1 MTGIIIVD
9 KPEGITSFGVISR
22 LRKILNE
29 KKIGHSGTLDP
40 MATGV
45 MTVLV
50 GGSATRFCE
59 LLPSHDKA
67 YEATLLLGTV
77 TDTLDITGKVIE
89 KREVT
94 STNEDFCNA
103 CNKFKGEIT
112 QVPPMYSAVS
122 VNGRRLYDLARQGIE
137 VERPERKV
145 TIYTLAILEENEDN
159 HEYKI
164 RVECSSGT
172 YIRTLI
178 ADIGKEL
185 GCGAVLTSL
194 RRIKANGFTEKDAL
208 TLEEIK
214 ALADENKIDEK
225 LIPIDKT
232 LEEYKKIAVSE
243 AQAKR
248 FSNGGQLALERVHGC
263 EQPGIYRVYSPD
275 GKFLGLGENDSSES
289 LQVKKVYTGEQIA
302 LFL

>member
-1 MTGIIIVD
+1 MTGIIIID

-50 GGSATRFCE
+50 GGGATRFCE

-77 TDTLDITGKVIE
+77 TDTLDITGNITE
-89 KREVT
+89 KRDVKAT
-94 STNEDFCNA
+94 KEDFRKA
-103 CNKFKGEIT
+103 TEKFKGEIT

-145 TIYTLAILEENEDN
+145 NIYALDILEENESKY
-159 HEYKI
+159 EYKI

-178 ADIGKEL
+178 ADIGEEL
-185 GCGAVLTSL
+185 GCGAVLISL
-194 RRIKANGFTEKDAL
+194 RRTKANGFTEKDAL
-208 TLEEIK
+208 TLEELK
-214 ALADENKIDEK
+214 ALADENKIEDK
-225 LIPIDKT
+225 IIPLDKA
-232 LEEYKKIAVSE
+232 LEDYKKIAVTE

-248 FSNGGQLALERVHGC
+248 FSNGGELALDRVHGC
-263 EQPGIYRVYSPD
+263 ESKGIYRVYSPD
-275 GKFLGLGENDSSES
+275 KKFLGLGENNGSDS
-289 LQVKKVYTGEQIA
+289 LIVKRVYTGA
-302 LFL
+302 LD

>member
-1 MTGIIIVD
+1 VTGIIIID

-77 TDTLDITGKVIE
+77 TDTLDITGNVID
-89 KREVT
+89 KKEVT
-94 STNEDFCNA
+94 ATNEDFRKA
-103 CNKFKGEIT
+103 AEKFKGEIT

-145 TIYTLAILEENEDN
+145 IIYSLDILEENEDK

-164 RVECSSGT
+164 HVECSSGT

-178 ADIGKEL
+178 ADIGEKI

-194 RRIKANGFTEKDAL
+194 RRTKANGFTEKDAL
-208 TLEEIK
+208 TLEELK
-214 ALADENKIDEK
+214 ALAGENRISDKI
-225 LIPIDKT
+225 IPIDKA
-232 LEEYKKIAVSE
+232 LEEYKKITVTD
-243 AQAKR
+243 AQSKR
-248 FSNGGQLALERVHGC
+248 FSNGGELALERVHGC
-263 EQPGIYRVYSPD
+263 QQLGIYRVYSPA
-275 GKFLGLGENDSSES
+275 GKFLGLGENDGSES
-289 LQVKKVYTGEQIA
+289 LQVKRVYTGE
-302 LFL
+302 